1 MTLSTKYSGTL
12 LIIQAIL
19 FTIISFEFNA
29 YVITR
34 QVVNVFEYVL
44 AWRGRKGKLRQDLR
58 QAKTYDEWK
67 AAAKRLDSL
76 LGFDEWKET
85 EDDGYYD
92 YVLVCP
98 ITEGWVE

>member
-1 MTLSTKYSGTL
+1 MRLNEADS
-12 LIIQAIL
+12 QAIL

-34 QVVNVFEYVL
+34 QVVNVFEYAV
-44 AWRGRKGKLRQDLR
+44 AWRGKKGKFRQDLR
-58 QAKTYDEWK
+58 QAKTYEEWK
-67 AAAKRLDSL
+67 AAARRMDKM

-92 YVLVCP
+92 YFLVCP
-98 ITEGWVE
+98 LSVLGTQRLTI